1 MVRIRLRRMGAKKRP
16 FYRMVVSD
24 SRRRPTG
31 KVLDRL
37 GEYEPGRK
45 PVHLKVDLERVD
57 AWIRKGAQASETVRR
72 LIQRARTVSSA

>member
-31 KVLDRL
+31 KVLDSL

>member
-31 KVLDRL
+31 KVLDSL

-45 PVHLKVDLERVD
+45 PVHLQGDLERVD
-57 AWIRKGAQASETVRR
+57 AGIRKGAQASETVRR